1 MAELR
6 QRALACL
13 ARREYSRAELRD
25 KLRPQATDDAA
36 LDAVLDCLESER
48 LLSDQRYASQ
58 RVTARASRYG
68 DGRLRQELRQR
79 GISDD
84 DIATALPGAGDET
97 GRCHALWQK
106 KFGALPQTPTERAK
120 QLRFLQYRGFSS
132 AAIREVL
139 RHGEAYGDEC
149 GEAYGDEA

>member
-25 KLRPQATDDAA
+25 RLRPLAEDEAA
-36 LDAVLDCLESER
+36 VDGVLDRLESER

-58 RVTARASRYG
+58 RVTARATRYG

-79 GISDD
+79 GVSDA
-84 DIATALPGAGDET
+84 DIATALPAAGDEID
-97 GRCHALWQK
+97 RCRALWQK
-106 KFGALPQTPTERAK
+106 KFGVLPEAPAERAK

-132 AAIREVL
+132 SAIQAVL
-139 RHGEAYGDEC
+139 RYGEKYAEEYGE
-149 GEAYGDEA
+149 EA